1 MRKAHQ
7 NEVQREV
14 TRFKQ
19 EFIRQFNSDNK
30 KQLES
35 LVLYKE
41 EKELEEVRQE
51 ILSLS
56 EKYSLKCVET
66 ISLEEKLRISQQKLK
81 NAQQTIQKMDLRY
94 INKILQILS
103 LYNFNFFRSQLT
115 RTDYDDTEIFD
126 LNESLRNEK
135 FPTKSEIGQICDDPK
150 KTMLNLPLIPIIKVK
165 TELHPRFKLNEGKKK
180 ICLQTLIDIIQK
192 LNFRI
197 KIWIFTISNS

>member
-35 LVLYKE
+35 LALYKE

-81 NAQQTIQKMDLRY
+81 NAQQTIQKIDLRY
-94 INKILQILS
+94 YSKILIIFS
-103 LYNFNFFRSQLT
+103 PYNFNFFRSQLT

-126 LNESLRNEK
+126 LNESFRNEK
-135 FPTKSEIGQICDDPK
+135 FPTKSEIGQICDDSK

-165 TELHPRFKLNEGKKK
+165 KELHPRSKLNEGKNK
-180 ICLQTLIDIIQK
+180 ICL
-192 LNFRI
+192 
-197 KIWIFTISNS
+197 